1 MTAQQTTTSN
11 TTKSTIRFKV
21 GDDLQVINK
30 VISVLGLAPSDYT
43 YNAKE
48 GTITTY
54 KTTITKE
61 FIQQKV
67 KELGFDFFLVKENNK
82 EYKNETITTTIP
94 YINPT
99 SIDVAINALHKQY
112 KYREDIN
119 LIETNINYIDKIV
132 TVTAKAKI
140 KEFSALD
147 YKVALILTNFSYV
160 TNSSTF
166 IKDVIN
172 ELAQE
177 SKDRNKST
185 ASTEQVTYDELYKS
199 IDKLID
205 RFSSDFN
212 KSAPLELKTFVKLF
226 L

>member
-147 YKVALILTNFSYV
+147 YKVVLILTNFSYV

-205 RFSSDFN
+205 RVGSDFN
-212 KSAPLELKTFVKLF
+212 KSAPPELKTFVKLF

>member
-1 MTAQQTTTSN
+1 MTTTTQTTSN
-11 TTKSTIRFKV
+11 PAKPTIRFKV

-30 VISVLGLAPSDYT
+30 VISILGLAPSDYT

-48 GTITTY
+48 STITTY

-67 KELGFDFFLVKENNK
+67 KELGFDFFLVKDNNK
-82 EYKNETITTTIP
+82 DYKGETITTTVP
-94 YINPT
+94 YINPA

-119 LIETNINYIDKIV
+119 LIETKINYIDKIV

-160 TNSSTF
+160 SNA
-166 IKDVIN
+166 N
-172 ELAQE
+172 
-177 SKDRNKST
+177 NKST
-185 ASTEQVTYDELYKS
+185 TSSSTEQEADYDRLFES
-199 IDKLID
+199 IDKLLD
-205 RFSSDFN
+205 KVGSDFN
-212 KSAPLELKTFVKLF
+212 KSAPPELKTFVKLF
-226 L
+226 LT